1 VAFEGWSDDEFR
13 MFDELVPN
21 DEAFNDQFL
30 QLAYD
35 YALFSPDQ
43 DYVTRVAMRDYLI
56 DRLRDEYG
64 VDFETAFDWNDYR
77 NSGESDA

>member
-1 VAFEGWSDDEFR
+1 VAFEGWSDAEFR

-21 DEAFNDQFL
+21 DAAFNDQFL

-43 DYVTRVAMRDYLI
+43 DYITHVAMREYLI
-56 DRLRDEYG
+56 TRLRDEYG
-64 VDFETAFDWNDYR
+64 VDFEEAFDWADYR
-77 NSGESDA
+77 NHGESDA